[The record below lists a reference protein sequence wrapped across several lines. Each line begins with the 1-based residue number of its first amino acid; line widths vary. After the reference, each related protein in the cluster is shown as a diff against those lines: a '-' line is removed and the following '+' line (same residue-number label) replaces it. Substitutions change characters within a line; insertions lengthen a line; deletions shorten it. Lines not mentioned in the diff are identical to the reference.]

1 MTYSYQAV
9 EQLPKVLSDG
19 VVYHDEEFQLAALLC
34 ACGCG
39 HRITLLVPDSHQV
52 SSEGGLATIRPSIAV
67 CDAPCK
73 SHFFIT
79 AGKVKWLPAFTQAQ
93 ASNLMR
99 NQIARHAS
107 HDRRPS
113 WIETPR
119 AALKWAAKRIG
130 SLLRLFRIWK

>member
-1 MTYSYQAV
+1 MIYYYQAV
-9 EQLPKVLSDG
+9 ERIPKLLSDG
-19 VVYHDEEFQLAALLC
+19 VVYHNEEFQLAALLC

-52 SSEGGLATIRPSIAV
+52 SSKGGLATIRPSIAV

-73 SHFFIT
+73 SHYFVT
-79 AGKVKWLPAFTQAQ
+79 TGKVEWLPTFTRAQ

-107 HDRRPS
+107 HERRPS
-113 WIETPR
+113 WIEMCWT
-119 AALKWAAKRIG
+119 ALKRATKRIR
-130 SLLRLFRIWK
+130 SFVRLFRV